1 MFTTVLFYI
10 LAVILIIAGAR
21 VITATSPVTA
31 VLHLILTFFTASML
45 WMLLGAEF
53 LALLLVLVYVGA
65 VMVLFLFVVM
75 MIDITPGNLR
85 SGFKTY
91 LPLGLVVG
99 GVMVLEIA
107 FVLGNM
113 YLGSGPSISMPADY
127 DNTRALGIALYSQY
141 SYAIQIGAA
150 TLLVG
155 MIAAIALTLRE
166 RRNRKYVT
174 SDQQLHVK
182 ASDRLKMVNI
192 PSQREVPT
200 SDVAD
205 EKPAGEGK

>member
-45 WMLLGAEF
+45 WLLLGAEF

-75 MIDITPGNLR
+75 MIDITPANLR

-91 LPLGLVVG
+91 LPLGLIVG

-127 DNTRALGIALYSQY
+127 DNTRELGIALYSRY
-141 SYAIQIGAA
+141 SYAVQIGAV

-200 SDVAD
+200 AEEQDA
-205 EKPAGEGK
+205 KPAGEGK

>member
-21 VITATSPVTA
+21 VILATSPITA

-75 MIDITPGNLR
+75 MIDITPSHLR

-99 GVMVLEIA
+99 GIMVLEIA
-107 FVLGNM
+107 FVIGNM
-113 YLGSGPSISMPADY
+113 YLGSGPSLSLPAEY
-127 DNTRALGIALYSQY
+127 NNTRELGIALYSEY
-141 SYAIQIGAA
+141 SYAIQIGAVL
-150 TLLVG
+150 LLVG

-174 SDQQLHVK
+174 ASQQLHVK

-192 PSQREVPT
+192 PSQHEAT
-200 SDVAD
+200 ATKEQDV
-205 EKPAGEGK
+205 KPVGEAK

>member
-75 MIDITPGNLR
+75 MIDITPSGLR

-113 YLGSGPSISMPADY
+113 YLGSGPSIAMPAEY
-127 DNTRALGIALYSQY
+127 NNTRELGIALYSQY
-141 SYAIQIGAA
+141 SYAIQVGAV

-192 PSQREVPT
+192 PSQREVPA
-200 SDVAD
+200 VNAD
-205 EKPAGEGK
+205 AAKPVGEGK

>member
-21 VITATSPVTA
+21 VITAASPVTA

-75 MIDITPGNLR
+75 MIDISPSNLR

-91 LPLGLVVG
+91 LPLGLIVG

-113 YLGSGPSISMPADY
+113 YLGSGPSIALPAEY
-127 DNTRALGIALYSQY
+127 NNTRELGIALYSQY
-141 SYAIQIGAA
+141 SFAIQVGAV

-155 MIAAIALTLRE
+155 MIAAIALTLRG
-166 RRNRKYVT
+166 RRNSKYVT

-200 SDVAD
+200 TDPQDGTPV
-205 EKPAGEGK
+205 GESK

>member
-21 VITATSPVTA
+21 VITAASPVTA

-75 MIDITPGNLR
+75 MIDISPSNLR

-91 LPLGLVVG
+91 LPLGLIVG

-113 YLGSGPSISMPADY
+113 YLGSGPSIALPAEY
-127 DNTRALGIALYSQY
+127 NNTRELGIALYSQY
-141 SYAIQIGAA
+141 SFAIQVGAV

-155 MIAAIALTLRE
+155 MIAAIALTLRG
-166 RRNRKYVT
+166 RRNSKYVT

-200 SDVAD
+200 TDLQDGTPV
-205 EKPAGEGK
+205 GESK

>member
-21 VITATSPVTA
+21 VITAASPVTA

-75 MIDITPGNLR
+75 MIDISPSNLR

-91 LPLGLVVG
+91 LPLGLIVG

-113 YLGSGPSISMPADY
+113 YLGSGPSLALPAEY
-127 DNTRALGIALYSQY
+127 NNTRELGIALYSQY
-141 SYAIQIGAA
+141 SFAIQVGAV

-155 MIAAIALTLRE
+155 MIAAIALTLRG
-166 RRNRKYVT
+166 RRNSKYVT

-200 SDVAD
+200 TDLQDGTPV
-205 EKPAGEGK
+205 GESK